1 MDSNKIK
8 LESVSDLKA
17 TGIIESFAEVFAK
30 KFNLKKDDAKKLIEA
45 RLDNH
50 INNVV
55 SLMDQNINKD
65 SIKNNISNAD
75 LDEYLKNKDV
85 IKG

>member
-1 MDSNKIK
+1 MDNNKIK
-8 LESVSDLKA
+8 IESLSDLKKN
-17 TGIIESFAEVFAK
+17 GIIESFAEVFAK

-45 RLDNH
+45 RLDSH

-55 SLMDQNINKD
+55 SLMEQNINKD
-65 SIKNNISNAD
+65 SIKNNISNVD

>member
-1 MDSNKIK
+1 MDNNKIK
-8 LESVSDLKA
+8 LESMSDLKDS
-17 TGIIESFAEVFAK
+17 GIIESFAEVFAK
-30 KFNLKKDDAKKLIEA
+30 KFNLKKDDARKLIES
-45 RLDNH
+45 RLDSH

-65 SIKNNISNAD
+65 SIKNNISNSD